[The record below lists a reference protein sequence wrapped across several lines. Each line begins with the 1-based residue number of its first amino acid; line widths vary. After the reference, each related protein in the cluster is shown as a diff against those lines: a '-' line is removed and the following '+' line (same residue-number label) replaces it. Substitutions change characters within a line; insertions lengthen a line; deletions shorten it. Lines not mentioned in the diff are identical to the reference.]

1 MLSPPVR
8 PPKRGDITMTFRLIG
23 AAALSLMLAGS
34 AMAASDGY
42 GMHDPYRELY
52 RHHRM
57 PAQDAIRFGY
67 GNEYPTYHSGW
78 ERLYGDGNC
87 LGSIDENMWPLPQGP

>member
-1 MLSPPVR
+1 
-8 PPKRGDITMTFRLIG
+8 MTFRLIG
-23 AAALSLMLAGS
+23 AAALSLMLAGP
-34 AMAASDGY
+34 AIAGSDGY
-42 GMHDPYRELY
+42 GMHDPYREAY

-78 ERLYGDGNC
+78 GGLNGDGNYP
-87 LGSIDENMWPLPQGP
+87 GSIDENMGPPYWGR